1 MSAAPWWDS
10 LAQLRSL
17 NDWLA
22 AILAGIGLLGAV
34 VVVSHFVIGR
44 RIGTLQNVADA
55 KKDAAVAAATRALQP
70 RTLTPRQQD
79 LFVQPLRAIEPAQ
92 IEINY
97 EANDRDAEALCRQV
111 VAILDAAG
119 WTTQLNTHLGTVF
132 APGIVVHV
140 KDAENPTSPA
150 NALLKGLS
158 DAGLQPK
165 GVADNRLGKTV
176 HLVVGPEM

>member
-1 MSAAPWWDS
+1 VAS
-10 LAQLRSL
+10 QF
-17 NDWLA
+17 
-22 AILAGIGLLGAV
+22 AIN
-34 VVVSHFVIGR
+34 R
-44 RIGTLQNVADA
+44 RIGTLHDVEDA

-70 RTLTPRQQD
+70 RTLTPPQQE
-79 LFVQPLRAIEPAQ
+79 LLVQPLRAIEPAH
-92 IEINY
+92 IEIDY
-97 EANDRDAEALCRQV
+97 EANDRDAEKLCRQI
-111 VAILDAAG
+111 VAILEAAG

-132 APGIVVHV
+132 QPGIVVHV
-140 KDAENPTSPA
+140 KDADNPTSPA